1 VAGKLLS
8 VTAIETSG
16 ADETYQWDKITGADG
31 FERVILFQHADAQ
44 KQPTGEVV
52 RCVEAALDRLRPQIA
67 VIPGWS
73 DKSSL
78 AAVQWCGRN
87 QVPAVI
93 MSDSTA
99 WDDRRK
105 LWKESVKR
113 QIVVLASSALVAG
126 TPHRDYLGQLGLSAE
141 RVFLGYDAVDNR
153 YFGDKVAESRK
164 RKVESRNDKKNAE
177 MLKGNQFQLSTFPV
191 STFQNAPY
199 FLVSAR
205 FIEKKN
211 LPRLIEAYAR
221 YREFASK
228 PESRKQKTENA
239 GTLKAETGNANAET
253 LKVESRNEKGEN
265 RKQKVE
271 NKNVFQLSEFQLSA
285 FTPWPLVLLGDGPLK
300 PDLCRLISDLRLQD
314 SVLLPGF
321 IQYPELPTFYAHAGA
336 FIHASTT
343 EQWGL
348 VVNEAM
354 ASGLPVLVSNRCGC
368 AQDLVQ
374 EGVNGFT
381 FDPYDVE
388 QLAQLMLR
396 IWSMERGAG
405 SGSQRA
411 AVSDQLNPE
420 SAPASGAVSRALAE
434 NPVSGFDGGIE
445 TDSPGG
451 CAPQFLTPSSLL
463 PASPSLGQMGAASQ
477 RIIADWGPDRFAQ
490 GLQSAVRK
498 ALEVGP
504 VKPSFGQ
511 RLILK
516 ALLWK

>member
-1 VAGKLLS
+1 M
-8 VTAIETSG
+8 
-16 ADETYQWDKITGADG
+16 
-31 FERVILFQHADAQ
+31 
-44 KQPTGEVV
+44 
-52 RCVEAALDRLRPQIA
+52 
-67 VIPGWS
+67 
-73 DKSSL
+73 
-78 AAVQWCGRN
+78 N
-87 QVPAVI
+87 
-93 MSDSTA
+93 
-99 WDDRRK
+99 
-105 LWKESVKR
+105 
-113 QIVVLASSALVAG
+113 
-126 TPHRDYLGQLGLSAE
+126 
-141 RVFLGYDAVDNR
+141 
-153 YFGDKVAESRK
+153 
-164 RKVESRNDKKNAE
+164 VESKHEEWQNRKQKAE
-177 MLKGNQFQLSTFPV
+177 NKSEFQLSTFPI
-191 STFQNAPY
+191 STFQNSPY
-199 FLVSAR
+199 FLASNR

-211 LPRLIEAYAR
+211 LPRLIEAYAG
-221 YREFASK
+221 YREKAEKLK
-228 PESRKQKTENA
+228 PEI
-239 GTLKAETGNANAET
+239 LKSKISAC
-253 LKVESRNEKGEN
+253 
-265 RKQKVE
+265 Q
-271 NKNVFQLSEFQLSA
+271 NVSVSD
-285 FTPWPLVLLGDGPLK
+285 FTPWDLVLLGDGALR

-451 CAPQFLTPSSLL
+451 CAPQFLTASSLL

-516 ALLWK
+516 ALLAR